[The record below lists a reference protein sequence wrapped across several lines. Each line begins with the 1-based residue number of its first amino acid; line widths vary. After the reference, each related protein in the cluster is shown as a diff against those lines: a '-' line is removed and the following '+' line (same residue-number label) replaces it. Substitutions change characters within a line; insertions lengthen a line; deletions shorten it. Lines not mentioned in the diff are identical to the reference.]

1 MIGRPILGAGLVD
14 RLQGSDR
21 AKLIVRTLL
30 ETISG
35 QRTIDEAAT
44 ILECNGAY
52 IHALRERLLTATI
65 AAAEPRPHGPV
76 PKPAP
81 DEGTRDAIDTAEAR
95 ARDAEV
101 ALELERCRSE
111 LALVFGPRLSRR
123 AYRKKNRMRQ

>member
-35 QRTIDEAAT
+35 QRTIDEAAKV
-44 ILECNGAY
+44 LDCNGAY
-52 IHALRERLLTATI
+52 VHALRERLLTATI
-65 AAAEPRPHGPV
+65 AAAEPRPHGPA
-76 PKPAP
+76 PKPEIDAV
-81 DEGTRDAIDTAEAR
+81 TREAIDTAEAR

-123 AYRKKNRMRQ
+123 AFRKKNRTRT